1 MAQVKNMT
9 KMLGMIM
16 MLIVYSRMGWNMEEV
31 ARLVAA
37 YRLIFLTSLP
47 HWILCL
53 FQGH

>member
-16 MLIVYSRMGWNMEEV
+16 MLIVNSRMGWNMEEV

-37 YRLIFLTSLP
+37 FRLIFLASLQQRE
-47 HWILCL
+47 LSL
-53 FQGH
+53 FQGL